1 MKCPLTENNISDST
15 LMNLKDTDKYLRQVG
30 SKALVMI
37 DRNTAAEYEQKRKVL
52 LEQKQRQQKLEEK
65 IELLEEKFDKILSV
79 LTNISEKIDNKNAD

>member
-30 SKALVMI
+30 SKALIMV